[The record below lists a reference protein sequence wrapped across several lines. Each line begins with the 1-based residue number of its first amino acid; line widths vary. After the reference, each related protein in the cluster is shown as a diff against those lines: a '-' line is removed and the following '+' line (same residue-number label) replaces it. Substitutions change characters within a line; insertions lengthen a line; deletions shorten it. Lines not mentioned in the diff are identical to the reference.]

1 MAESEF
7 SWLKLASF
15 LGAAVLVVL
24 AFILIGSGI
33 SQVVDHN
40 TTYGVASILGGLI
53 SAVVAYVIYQNY
65 QRKTKTNKK

>member
-24 AFILIGSGI
+24 AFALIAGGVYQIIGGNSF
-33 SQVVDHN
+33 
-40 TTYGVASILGGLI
+40 YGVASILGGLLSGI
-53 SAVVAYVIYQNY
+53 VALSLYRYY
-65 QRKTKTNKK
+65 QRKSLENR